1 MFRKIS
7 GQEILEKFQWV
18 FGAFLEVLE
27 AFQGHFRD
35 VLKREVF
42 KEDSGRNH
50 RDFQMDSQR
59 HRSQRVSGGLQRRF
73 RGSDGVL
80 EVSRSTREVSCG
92 IRESQVNLRKL

>member
-27 AFQGHFRD
+27 AIQGHFRD

-50 RDFQMDSQR
+50 RDFQMGSK
-59 HRSQRVSGGLQRRF
+59 RSQRISGGLQRRF
-73 RGSDGVL
+73 SGSDGVL